1 MAMNAKRVASGNV
14 HVEVMRSQLG
24 RVRGLG
30 SAKSGV
36 GHWWAERVT
45 SIALVPLTLWFV
57 YAVIH
62 LLGAPHEAVL
72 YWMAS
77 PVTIVLMLCLVLA
90 TFHHMH
96 LGLQVVIE
104 DYVHVESARF
114 LLLLGVRGA
123 TAILALLCVVS
134 ILRLGLLS

>member
-1 MAMNAKRVASGNV
+1 MAQSPKASPQPEA
-14 HVEVMRSQLG
+14 HITVMRSELG

-36 GHWWAERVT
+36 HHWWAERVT
-45 SIALVPLTLWFV
+45 SIALVPLTIWFV
-57 YAVIH
+57 FSAIH

-72 YWMAS
+72 AWFYS
-77 PVTIVLMLCLVLA
+77 PVTTVLMLCLVIA

-104 DYVHVESARF
+104 DYVHTESTRF
-114 LLLLGVRGA
+114 ISLLLLRGI
-123 TAILALLCVVS
+123 TALLALLAIVS
-134 ILRLGLLS
+134 ILKLGL